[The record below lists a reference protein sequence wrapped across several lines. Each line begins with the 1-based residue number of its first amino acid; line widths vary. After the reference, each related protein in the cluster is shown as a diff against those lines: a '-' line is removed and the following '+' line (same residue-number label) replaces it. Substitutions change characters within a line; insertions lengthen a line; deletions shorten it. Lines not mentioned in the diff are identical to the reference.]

1 MDYMAES
8 SSDSNDGNE
17 EYVVERIEKR
27 RVLNNGRV
35 EYFLK
40 WKNWSSTYNTWE
52 PEEHLKNCP
61 ELVEQFLYKER
72 DRELTMKL
80 LNDENNNKASNKLK
94 KNISKIQFKIPE
106 ISGFDK
112 GYEAE
117 HILGA
122 TDCNGLTFL
131 IKYKGIDKTE
141 LVPSR
146 IARYRCPSLVISFFE
161 QHITWH
167 NSRKN
172 MQR

>member
-1 MDYMAES
+1 MHNMDT
-8 SSDSNDGNE
+8 SSDSSSHEE

-27 RVLNNGRV
+27 RVLGNGRV
-35 EYFLK
+35 EYYLK
-40 WKNWSSTYNTWE
+40 WKNWGAQYNTWE
-52 PEEHLKNCP
+52 PEEHLENCP
-61 ELVEQFLYKER
+61 QLIEQFLLKER
-72 DRELTMKL
+72 ERELTIKSMKS
-80 LNDENNNKASNKLK
+80 DENNNNKVKRNIK
-94 KNISKIQFKIPE
+94 KVDFNIPE

-167 NSRKN
+167 NSARKK
-172 MQR
+172 MQL